1 MSVEEKV
8 LAKLLSQEWT
18 SSSEIEALFP
28 AGEQG
33 HFSWPQR
40 LRGLRNRG
48 YKIIR
53 RTVVGTK
60 KLSEWKI
67 EKPEQEPVYRE
78 VHGQL
83 EMAI

>member
-40 LRGLRNRG
+40 LRGLREKGFRVT
-48 YKIIR
+48 R
-53 RTVVGTK
+53 RTVAGTK
-60 KLSEWKI
+60 KLSEWHI

-78 VHGQL
+78 IGKQF

>member
-48 YKIIR
+48 YKVIR
-53 RTVVGTK
+53 RTVTGTK

-67 EKPEQEPVYRE
+67 EKPEPEQVYRE
-78 VHGQL
+78 IHGQY
-83 EMAI
+83 AFI